1 MFIIFVVCLLFP
13 LFIYLI
19 TIPFHLSVYFFH
31 GLWILISSCV
41 NLFVIVFCR
50 LFIYLLVL
58 IFSIHYYLLSSIQFH
73 PLSTGILYHHSLSFI
88 IMFYPPTIHYLSTSI
103 NDVKAHTITHYWW
116 HFVLPFFFSKTSL
129 TFSLKKNDKHR
140 PSIFP
145 FFSKSLTISEK
156 KKIHDTDLLT
166 KNSGR
171 HLSCIQEKTMV
182 IISLN
187 NARAFFWR
195 AVLPSRRQS
204 LEAGSQR
211 GFI

>member
-116 HFVLPFFFSKTSL
+116 HFVLPIFSQKHLSPFLKKKTSIVL
-129 TFSLKKNDKHR
+129 
-140 PSIFP
+140 P
-145 FFSKSLTISEK
+145 FFLFFQNLLPFLKK